1 MTFPG
6 GVWLLP
12 TQAAW
17 VTDPWHLRIKE
28 KSRQVGAT
36 KTDALDSVLKASPA
50 DARFDVWV
58 TSRDDIQARLYLEDC
73 MDWAKILHLAATYL
87 GVLLLDSQ
95 NNFSAH
101 VLQFANGRRIYCL
114 SSNPNALAGKRGH
127 VKIDEFALPK
137 PTAPPRPS
145 SRSLPQTSAN
155 SWPRPTLP
163 PSAQASSPTLTNS
176 PALSTRWSAGPRVAS
191 NASSTITI
199 TRTALARPPGKKS
212 CS

>member
-12 TQAAW
+12 TQRAW
-17 VTDPWHLRIKE
+17 ATDPWHLRIRE

-73 MDWAKILHLAATYL
+73 MDWAKTLHLAATYL

-101 VLQFANGRRIYCL
+101 V
-114 SSNPNALAGKRGH
+114 SNSPMAA
-127 VKIDEFALPK
+127 EF
-137 PTAPPRPS
+137 TA
-145 SRSLPQTSAN
+145 SLPTQTPSRAN
-155 SWPRPTLP
+155 AATS
-163 PSAQASSPTLTNS
+163 
-176 PALSTRWSAGPRVAS
+176 
-191 NASSTITI
+191 
-199 TRTALARPPGKKS
+199 K
-212 CS
+212 